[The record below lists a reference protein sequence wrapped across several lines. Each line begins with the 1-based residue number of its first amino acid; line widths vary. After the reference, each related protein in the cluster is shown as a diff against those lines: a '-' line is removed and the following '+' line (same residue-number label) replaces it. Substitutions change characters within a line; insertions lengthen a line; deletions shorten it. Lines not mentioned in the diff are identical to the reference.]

1 MDSRVINVF
10 VFVYLVFGRVVRPI
24 FMDLVGPFL
33 AFLSV
38 FWVVRDRND
47 LECGNIQADQL
58 YWIYMSA
65 QILFNIGQTMLVC
78 SFMVCF
84 RLIFKKQIDAFTT
97 NAKLNSQL
105 CTS

>member
-1 MDSRVINVF
+1 MGLTFNMFGDNNKYLERSVDMDSRVINVF

-47 LECGNIQADQL
+47 LECGNI
-58 YWIYMSA
+58 
-65 QILFNIGQTMLVC
+65 
-78 SFMVCF
+78 
-84 RLIFKKQIDAFTT
+84 
-97 NAKLNSQL
+97 
-105 CTS
+105 